1 MDGARAACDNRRVT
15 ETPEQRVARLEAE
28 LAQAK
33 VEALQKQ
40 LAQAQSQAGGPPRT
54 FRFTKAG
61 EDWFRKTPSA
71 VREPVDTRLAS
82 APRRVPIGYRLIAI
96 PFSMWSIFA
105 LFMVAVSPIALWI
118 FVPVSAVV
126 AAIITSAVI
135 LALLLR
141 KSLLRNALLKWGEVA
156 DVTGTE
162 LLSRGTYYSGT
173 TVQNVRMAQAHGWRV
188 ERRWYSGPVSKTR
201 VSYQLHG
208 TRADLV
214 IRGLEYDGGVILADT
229 RDPRRAL
236 CVSSFPYDLGRDAD
250 GNWTGTIPARTKVGS
265 VLMALV
271 LLGWTVAMCVLWG
284 MSAADL
290 PGIVR
295 H

>member
-1 MDGARAACDNRRVT
+1 MDGARAACDNQRVT

-40 LAQAQSQAGGPPRT
+40 LVQAQART
-54 FRFTKAG
+54 GAIDR
-61 EDWFRKTPSA
+61 FRKTQSLP
-71 VREPVDTRLAS
+71 REPTDTRLAPT
-82 APRRVPIGYRLIAI
+82 PRRVPLAYRLIAV
-96 PFSMWSIFA
+96 PFSAWSIFA
-105 LFMVAVSPIALWI
+105 LFMVAVSPVALWI

-126 AAIITSAVI
+126 AAIVTSAII

-141 KSLLRNALLKWGEVA
+141 KSLLRNALLRWGEVA
-156 DVTGTE
+156 EVTGVE

-188 ERRWYSGPVSKTR
+188 ERRWYSGPVTKTR

-208 TRADLV
+208 TPASLV
-214 IRGLEYDGGVILADT
+214 IRGLDYDHGVILADT

-236 CVSSFPYDLGRDAD
+236 CVSSFPYELDRDAE
-250 GNWTGTIPARTKVGS
+250 GNWTGVVPARTKVGS
-265 VLMALV
+265 VLMLLL
-271 LLGWTVAMCVLWG
+271 LLGWTVAMCGLWG
-284 MSAADL
+284 MAAADL
-290 PGIVR
+290 PGVVR